1 MPVVTHIKTVITKLC
16 LHFVNS
22 TCQITNIYKDMKS
35 STASKLEELVR
46 QTTHED
52 LDSLVGATSSR
63 PFPSR
68 GNARGNDHFIGN
80 ELVPKAA

>member
-1 MPVVTHIKTVITKLC
+1 
-16 LHFVNS
+16 
-22 TCQITNIYKDMKS
+22 MKS

-46 QTTHED
+46 QTIHED
-52 LDSLVGATSSR
+52 LDNLVGATSSR